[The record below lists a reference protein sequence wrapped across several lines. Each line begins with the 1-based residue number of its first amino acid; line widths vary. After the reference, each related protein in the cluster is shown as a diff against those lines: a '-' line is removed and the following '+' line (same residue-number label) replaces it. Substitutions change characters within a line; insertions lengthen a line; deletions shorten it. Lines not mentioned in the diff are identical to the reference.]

1 MSAELAPV
9 LPTQRL
15 DGRHAIVTGAGRGI
29 GRAAALA
36 LAEAGADVTLFS
48 RSEAELEA
56 VASEVRERGTRAET
70 CVGDVRSPGDVER
83 LVEAAA
89 VNEGLSICVTAAGL
103 NRPAPTLEQ
112 PIDDFDLVVETNLR
126 GTYLTCRAFAAAL
139 RRGDRGGRI
148 VAISSQLGEV
158 GYPGR
163 AAYCASKHAVNGLV
177 RALAVEW
184 APVGITVNAVAPTFI
199 DTPMTRPMFED
210 EAFRDEV
217 LRRLPAGRIGTTS
230 DVVGAI
236 VFLASEQASLVTGHI
251 LAVDGGWTAW

>member
-1 MSAELAPV
+1 LTAV

-29 GRAAALA
+29 GRAVALA

-56 VASEVRERGTRAET
+56 VAAEVVERGRRAET
-70 CVGDVRSPGDVER
+70 CVGDVRSPEDVER
-83 LVEAAA
+83 LVATAAE
-89 VNEGLSICVTAAGL
+89 NDGLSICVTAAGF
-103 NRPAPTLEQ
+103 NRPGPTLEQ
-112 PIDDFDLVVETNLR
+112 PVEDFDLIVDTNLR

-139 RRGDRGGRI
+139 SGREGRI
-148 VAISSQLGEV
+148 VAISSQMGEV

-184 APVGITVNAVAPTFI
+184 APVGITVNAVAPTFVE
-199 DTPMTRPMFED
+199 TELTRPMLAD
-210 EAFRDEV
+210 EAFRADV
-217 LRRLPAGRIGTTS
+217 LRRMPLARIGTPS
-230 DVVGAI
+230 DIVGAV
-236 VFLASEQASLVTGHI
+236 VFLASEQAALVTGHI
-251 LAVDGGWTAW
+251 LDVDGGWTAW